1 MIISPY
7 KGLKP
12 KQWRKKTLKLIQ
24 KHPLERK
31 EIVEVVLGVWDD
43 IFKSGIGKK
52 PYKIGVDIFPKPQI
66 MGFLLHE
73 LIALVLRGRHPKDWR
88 GEADS
93 SDKDLVYIPDGSYS
107 VEIKTS
113 SHRSKI
119 FGNRSYA
126 QEGRGGKKSKSG
138 YYLAVNF
145 EKCTSECSKPR
156 ILLIRFG
163 WLDAADWR
171 GQKAATGQQAS
182 LPPEIENS
190 KLIHLFPERQ

>member
-1 MIISPY
+1 
-7 KGLKP
+7 
-12 KQWRKKTLKLIQ
+12 
-24 KHPLERK
+24 
-31 EIVEVVLGVWDD
+31 VVLGVWDD
-43 IFKSGIGKK
+43 IFNSGIGKK
-52 PYKIGVDIFPKPQI
+52 PYRIGVDIFPKPQI

-73 LIALVLRGRHPKDWR
+73 LIALELRERHPNDWH

-93 SDKDLVYIPDGSYS
+93 SEKDLVYVLDGSYS

-126 QEGRGGKKSKSG
+126 QEGKSGKKSKSG

-145 EKCTSECSKPR
+145 EKCSRECSKPS
-156 ILLIRFG
+156 IVLIRFG
-163 WLDAADWR
+163 WIDATDWR

-182 LPPEIENS
+182 LPPEVENG
-190 KLIHLFPERQ
+190 KFIQLFPEG